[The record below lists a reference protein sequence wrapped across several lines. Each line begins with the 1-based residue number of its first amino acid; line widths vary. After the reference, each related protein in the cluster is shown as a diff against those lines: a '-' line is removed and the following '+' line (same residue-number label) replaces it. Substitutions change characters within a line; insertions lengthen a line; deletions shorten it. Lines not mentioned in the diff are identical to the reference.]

1 MLIRGSPNG
10 ARHPIHTP
18 AAIGRNQWPSSTGMG
33 GRHQSEPLAAIARY
47 AQLGLHVSPAS
58 VQDRDMI
65 APLLSVVAR
74 LRWNGWIEPG
84 NRIG

>member
-1 MLIRGSPNG
+1 MLIRGSSNG

-47 AQLGLHVSPAS
+47 AHEQLRKIQQRHSDLDYIATLSP
-58 VQDRDMI
+58 
-65 APLLSVVAR
+65 
-74 LRWNGWIEPG
+74 E
-84 NRIG
+84 